1 MTQTQTQGQMPVW
14 GTSLLRRLFPT
25 LMQQK
30 ILEEANSRL
39 FRTYLEREDPLRT
52 LPQTIKEESR

>member
-1 MTQTQTQGQMPVW
+1 MTQTQMQEQMPVW

-39 FRTYLEREDPLRT
+39 FQTCLEKEDPLRMPT
-52 LPQTIKEESR
+52 QTIKEESK